1 MLFRSTNEKIKT
13 STIAADSVFVLEGQT
28 VASLRKAVLGKV
40 KILDKAS
47 KEVSDTSK
55 LATGMQMVLTD
66 EKGNVLDTVTVVVP
80 GDVNGDGEV
89 KAADARSALRAA
101 VKLDTLSDC
110 EKAAA
115 DLDSTSSAHSVNSA
129 DARYILRAAVG
140 LENTKDWLKDLK

>member
-1 MLFRSTNEKIKT
+1 MAN
-13 STIAADSVFVLEGQT
+13 SVFVLEGQT

-47 KEVSDTSK
+47 KEVSDTAK
-55 LATGMQMVLTD
+55 LSTGMQLLLVD
-66 EKGNVLDTVTVVVP
+66 AKGKVLDKVTIVVP

-89 KAADARSALRAA
+89 KAADARRALRAA
-101 VKLDTLSDC
+101 VKIDTLNSY

-115 DLDSTSSAHSVNSA
+115 DLDNTSKKQQINSA